1 MSEAESEIASSQQ
14 MPIGL
19 TKQKFDVYK
28 KSMIEEENEEDSDEE
43 EKFNDDKLA
52 NVRSSQIRK
61 GAIRRTTY

>member
-1 MSEAESEIASSQQ
+1 MSEAESEISQSQQ
-14 MPIGL
+14 MPNGL
-19 TKQKFDVYK
+19 TKQKYDVYK

-52 NVRSSQIRK
+52 GARSSQIRK